1 MSIVKKSVATGIV
14 PEDFKRTIV
23 KPLFLK
29 INSLEVGK
37 LSTGQYTMY
46 SIKEFGKMFIYL
58 IFRFLK
64 QQSLIVFITIRI

>member
-14 PEDFKRTIV
+14 PEDFKRTRV
-23 KPLFLK
+23 NPLFQK

-46 SIKEFGKMFIYL
+46 GIKESGKMYIY
-58 IFRFLK
+58 I
-64 QQSLIVFITIRI
+64 